1 MMTKK
6 GKDLL
11 FLSYCNGQCNKQ
23 TNKQTNKKEFAGAFR
38 NI

>member
-23 TNKQTNKKEFAGAFR
+23 TNKKEFAGAFR